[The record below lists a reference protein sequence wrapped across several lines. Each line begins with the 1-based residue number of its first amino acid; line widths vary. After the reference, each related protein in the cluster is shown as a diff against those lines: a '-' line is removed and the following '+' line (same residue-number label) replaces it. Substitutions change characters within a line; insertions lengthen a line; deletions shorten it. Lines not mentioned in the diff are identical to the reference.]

1 MDQLKKGEYGASD
14 IIMNCINFTINQI
27 YSWGDKSW
35 QSQVAG
41 TLISNGWFQSLRKS
55 LLTIHMA
62 QGKLEDVQQGGYMM

>member
-1 MDQLKKGEYGASD
+1 MDQLKEEEYGASD

-41 TLISNGWFQSLRKS
+41 TLISNG
-55 LLTIHMA
+55 
-62 QGKLEDVQQGGYMM
+62 